1 MILSLSSMPVF
12 NALISKSQNKVDIE
26 EACKR
31 IPTGIGI
38 QGNVDP
44 GILFGNKESIKER
57 IDNTFNKI
65 KDRKYILNLGHGIL
79 PGTPEENA
87 QTFFD
92 HGKKLSY

>member
-1 MILSLSSMPVF
+1 MAKTGVDIISLDWT
-12 NALISKSQNKVDIE
+12 VDIE

-31 IPTGIGI
+31 IPMGIGI

-57 IDNTFNKI
+57 IDNTFKKI

-87 QTFFD
+87 QTFFE
-92 HGKKLSY
+92 HGKKLTY

>member
-1 MILSLSSMPVF
+1 MFSLPP
-12 NALISKSQNKVDIE
+12 AVDIE

-31 IPTGIGI
+31 IPSGIGI

-44 GILFGNKESIKER
+44 GILFGNEESIKER
-57 IDNTFNKI
+57 INNTFNKI

-87 QTFFD
+87 QTSFE
-92 HGKKLSY
+92 HGKKLTY